1 VETLEILQRRI
12 AISRGLQ
19 SIVRTM
25 KTLSAVTIRRCEH
38 ASQSVKSF
46 DETVDLGLQ
55 VVLRDPTFAGM
66 AIRASEK
73 AAVRGSIGII
83 TVGSDHGLC
92 GRYNN
97 VVAEAALKEIESCLP
112 EQVTLAA
119 VGARTADLLGG
130 ADQLPSV
137 IFATPGSVTG
147 ISETT
152 GAILSLIDDWHH
164 DQGIERVRIVHNVQT
179 SENRARPVAM
189 SLLPIS
195 PAYLRHQAERPWPSR
210 RLPIYREERD
220 TMLQRLLRQ
229 HVFVRVFRA
238 IAEAQ
243 VSEHA
248 SRLSSMQAAE
258 RSIREHLSEMDAEY
272 RMRRQEKITTELLDV
287 VAGATVLGVGR

>member
-1 VETLEILQRRI
+1 
-12 AISRGLQ
+12 
-19 SIVRTM
+19 M

-55 VVLRDPTFAGM
+55 VLLRDATVADM

-73 AAVRGSIGII
+73 ATTGGGVGII
-83 TVGSDHGLC
+83 TLGSDHGLC

-97 VVAEAALKEIESCLP
+97 VVVRAALNEIQGFP
-112 EQVTLAA
+112 PDQITLAA
-119 VGARTADLLGG
+119 VGARTADLLESAG
-130 ADQLPSV
+130 QQPSV
-137 IFATPGSVTG
+137 LFATPGSVNG

-179 SENRARPVAM
+179 SDNRARPVAM

-195 PAYLRHQAERPWPSR
+195 PVYLRHQAKRPWPSR

-220 TMLQRLLRQ
+220 TMLKRLLRQ

-243 VSEHA
+243 ASEHA

-258 RSIREHLSEMDAEY
+258 RSIREHLAEMDSEY

-287 VAGATVLGVGR
+287 VAGATVLGVEH